1 MLCYNSQFANCK
13 LIKTFNLIT
22 MEQIQI
28 TQQEIQE
35 ACKKQVFR
43 NKKKYYR
50 KLKHKTKQHG

>member
-1 MLCYNSQFANCK
+1 
-13 LIKTFNLIT
+13 
-22 MEQIQI
+22 MEQVQV

>member
-1 MLCYNSQFANCK
+1 MK
-13 LIKTFNLIT
+13 KIVV
-22 MEQIQI
+22 

-50 KLKHKTKQHG
+50 KVKHKNQ

>member
-1 MLCYNSQFANCK
+1 MKQV
-13 LIKTFNLIT
+13 
-22 MEQIQI
+22 QV

-50 KLKHKTKQHG
+50 KTKHKTKEHG